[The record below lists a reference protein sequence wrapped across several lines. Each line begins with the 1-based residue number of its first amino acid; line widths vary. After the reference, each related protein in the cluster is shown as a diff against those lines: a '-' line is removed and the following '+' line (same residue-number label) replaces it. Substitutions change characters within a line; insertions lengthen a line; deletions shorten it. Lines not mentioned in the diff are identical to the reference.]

1 MSFREYMELALYH
14 PQWGYYTR
22 GAGIGREGDFYTSPH
37 VHPIFG
43 WTLAR
48 YALLLLEETLQRQD
62 RAVVLELGP
71 GEGYLARDA
80 LDYWRQEAPEVHRR
94 IRYLLYERS
103 PEMIRRQQALL
114 ADHPA
119 GWIQRFEEA
128 RGAAL
133 VWSNEFYDAFP
144 CYRFRRSEDGWQE
157 LRVVL
162 VESDRLDFRA
172 FPVEDPDL
180 LRFLARYEPLTEPGQ
195 VLEVAPEVAAVHR
208 HLLDTVRP
216 RRVVTVDY
224 GEMRSVLLQRFPR
237 GSLAVYYRHRYLEN
251 PFQYPG
257 ESDLTWH
264 LDFTLLE
271 EAGAEA
277 GYRTVRFEDQG
288 RFLISA
294 GILEVLQ
301 NIERRE
307 PDERQ
312 RLRARLAVKT
322 LVYSF
327 GKEHR
332 VLVQEPGS

>member
-1 MSFREYMELALYH
+1 MSFHDFMDLALYH
-14 PQWGYYTR
+14 PRYGYYSR

-43 WTLAR
+43 WTLAQ
-48 YALLLLEETLQRQD
+48 YAIPLLEQASGAEPVRL
-62 RAVVLELGP
+62 LELGP
-71 GEGYLARDA
+71 GEGYLARDV
-80 LDYWRQEAPEVHRR
+80 LDFLRQEAPALYGR
-94 IRYLLYERS
+94 IQYLLYERS
-103 PEMIRRQQALL
+103 EEMIRRQRALL
-114 ADHPA
+114 ADHPVD
-119 GWIQRFEEA
+119 WIQSFEEA
-128 RGAAL
+128 RGAVL

-144 CYRFRRSEDGWQE
+144 CYRFQRTDTGWQE

-162 VESDRLDFRA
+162 QEGEFAFQA
-172 FPVEDPDL
+172 FPVEDSRL
-180 LRFLARYEPLTEPGQ
+180 GEFLRRYEPLATPGQ
-195 VLEVAPEVAAVHR
+195 VLEVAPEVETVHR
-208 HLLDTVRP
+208 HLLEAVQP
-216 RRVVTVDY
+216 RRVVTIDY
-224 GEMRSVLLQRFPR
+224 GERRPLLLQRFPR

-251 PFQYPG
+251 PFLYPG

-271 EAGAEA
+271 EAAA
-277 GYRTVRFEDQG
+277 QVGYHTVRFEDQG

-301 NIERRE
+301 NIERQE